1 MIKTI
6 VRSARRL
13 THAAALSLAGA
24 AVGLHLLAGSGPA
37 VAETE
42 EEQIALQLADLLRAA
57 RAVIS
62 AKQDLINDPDVG
74 DKGLTGD
81 VVLAETIARFEES
94 TGMDPTTV
102 DPNSRLG
109 QLFQAQM
116 AAIREVM
123 DEAQGSIN
131 QPGMGFKGFV
141 PAIFA
146 RMVNERFEQKV
157 GDRAAIKVTAPAEL
171 VRNRMALPDEW
182 ESEHIQSQLLSP
194 DWPEGQVFSTAA
206 QSGGRDAFRMLVPEY
221 YTPGCL
227 SCHGEPKG
235 EIDVT
240 GYPKEGGKLG
250 DLGGV
255 ISITLFR

>member
-1 MIKTI
+1 MLKAIMRRVPRLARTTALALATATI
-6 VRSARRL
+6 
-13 THAAALSLAGA
+13 
-24 AVGLHLLAGSGPA
+24 GLHLLAGGGPA
-37 VAETE
+37 MATTE
-42 EEQIALQLADLLRAA
+42 EEQIALQIADLLRAA

-62 AKQDLINDPDVG
+62 AKQDLINDPNVG

-81 VVLAETIARFEES
+81 VIIAETIARFKES

-102 DPNSRLG
+102 DPNSHIG

>member
-1 MIKTI
+1 MGQAI
-6 VRSARRL
+6 RR
-13 THAAALSLAGA
+13 TGRMGHAIAVALVVAAIGLHLFVSGGPALATSQEEEVALSLANM
-24 AVGLHLLAGSGPA
+24 
-37 VAETE
+37 
-42 EEQIALQLADLLRAA
+42 LRAA

-62 AKQDLINDPDVG
+62 AEQERINDPAIG

-81 VVLAETIARFEES
+81 AVLAETVARFEES
-94 TGMDPTTV
+94 TGVDPTAV
-102 DPNSRLG
+102 DPDSPLG

-116 AAIREVM
+116 AAIKEVM
-123 DEAQGSIN
+123 DEAQESIN
-131 QPGMGFKGFV
+131 QPEVGFKGFV

-146 RMVNERFEQKV
+146 RLVNERFKDKV
-157 GDRAAIKVTAPAEL
+157 GDRAVIKVTAPAAL
-171 VRNRMALPDEW
+171 VRNRMARPDDW
-182 ESEHIQSQLLSP
+182 ESQHIEERLLSP

-206 QSGGRDAFRMLVPEY
+206 PSGDRDAFRVLVPEY
-221 YTPGCL
+221 YTAGCL
-227 SCHGEPKG
+227 TCHGEPKG

>member
-1 MIKTI
+1 MIKAI

-13 THAAALSLAGA
+13 GPAAALILATA
-24 AVGLHLLAGSGPA
+24 AIGLHLLAGPA
-37 VAETE
+37 MATTDE
-42 EEQIALQLADLLRAA
+42 EETALQLADMLRAA

-62 AKQDLINDPDVG
+62 AKQDLINDPNVG
-74 DKGLTGD
+74 DKGLTGE

-94 TGMDPTTV
+94 TGMDPTAV

-116 AAIREVM
+116 AAITEVM

-131 QPGMGFKGFV
+131 QAGLGFKGFV

-146 RMVNERFEQKV
+146 RLVNERFEEKV
-157 GDRAAIKVTAPAEL
+157 GDRAAIKVTAPAVL
-171 VRNRMALPDEW
+171 VRNRVARPDAW
-182 ESEHIQSQLLSP
+182 ESEHIESQLLAP
-194 DWPEGQVFSTAA
+194 DWPEGQVFSTTAH
-206 QSGGRDAFRMLVPEY
+206 SDGREAFRMLVPEY

-227 SCHGEPKG
+227 TCHGEPKG

>member
-1 MIKTI
+1 MTKAI
-6 VRSARRL
+6 VRRVRRL
-13 THAAALSLAGA
+13 ARTTVLGLATAAI
-24 AVGLHLLAGSGPA
+24 GLHLLAGAGPA
-37 VAETE
+37 VASTE
-42 EEQIALQLADLLRAA
+42 EEQIALQLADLLRSA

-62 AKQDLINDPDVG
+62 AKQDLINDPNVG

-81 VVLAETIARFEES
+81 VVIAETIARFKES

-102 DPNSRLG
+102 DPNSQIG

-182 ESEHIQSQLLSP
+182 ESEHIQSQLLAP
-194 DWPEGQVFSTAA
+194 DWPEGQVFATTA
-206 QSGGRDAFRMLVPEY
+206 QSDGREAFRMLVPEY

-227 SCHGEPKG
+227 TCHGEPKG